1 MGEAVPELFSGDQP
15 INQQNYLDAGNNVN
29 PIISTKHND

>member
-15 INQQNYLDAGNNVN
+15 INQQNDLGTDNYIN
-29 PIISTKHND
+29 PIISAKHND